1 MKIGYLYRIEDEN
14 NVSGTGRQAEVFV
27 SDTGAAVVVWLSEHS
42 SVNVYRS
49 VGDVISTH
57 GHGGKTE
64 LRFEPDFK
72 RAYGELKSAV
82 ENGSLLELPEKLA
95 SIDET
100 VNRVRKKTDL
110 PESLEEGEEEEAEPA
125 PKPKSKKDEKDE
137 KDS

>member
-110 PESLEEGEEEEAEPA
+110 PDSPEEEEEEAEPA
-125 PKPKSKKDEKDE
+125 PKSKKDEKGE